1 MAPTNE
7 NGEPDTIDPPF
18 TTWSAE
24 GLLIAVPIGIVM
36 LVAGAALRLNI
47 TSFKKFLTVCAV
59 AGFVSG
65 AALTRR
71 RTFEKL
77 SANQRTVLEL
87 LMLLGMASVVCL
99 ILLKMFLEGRAG

>member
-1 MAPTNE
+1 MVPTNE
-7 NGEPDTIDPPF
+7 NGDPDTIGPPF

-36 LVAGAALRLNI
+36 LVAGGALRLNI
-47 TSFKKFLTVCAV
+47 TSFKRFLTICVV

-65 AALTRR
+65 AALTLR

-77 SANQRTVLEL
+77 SATQRTVLEL
-87 LMLLGMASVVCL
+87 LMLLGMASGICHV
-99 ILLKMFLEGRAG
+99 LLKIFLEGRAN

>member
-1 MAPTNE
+1 MVPTNE
-7 NGEPDTIDPPF
+7 NGERDTIGPPF

-36 LVAGAALRLNI
+36 LVVGGALRLNI
-47 TSFKKFLTVCAV
+47 TSFKKFLTVCVV
-59 AGFVSG
+59 AGSISG

-71 RTFEKL
+71 TTFEKL

-87 LMLLGMASVVCL
+87 LMLLGMASAMCHV
-99 ILLKMFLEGRAG
+99 LLKMFLEGRAG